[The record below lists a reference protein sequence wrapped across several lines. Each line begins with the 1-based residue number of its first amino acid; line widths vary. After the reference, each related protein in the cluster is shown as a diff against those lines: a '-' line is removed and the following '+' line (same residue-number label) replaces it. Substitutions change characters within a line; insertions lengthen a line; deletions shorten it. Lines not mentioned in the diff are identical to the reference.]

1 MSLCCNAIPYDGTL
15 PYVFVSY
22 KDNDAKSLAI
32 IEWLH
37 RAGVRVWY
45 DKGVD
50 HSQEWPAIVASKLKN
65 SHVCI
70 LLLSSK
76 YEKSGPCTDELSMI
90 KKNQKPFIPV
100 FLSVSARRCMYTE
113 SSRWTF
119 LSFPAR
125 CSVTLSPC
133 AETSSRPR
141 S

>member
-1 MSLCCNAIPYDGTL
+1 MHKLSLCCNAIPYDGTL

-100 FLSVSARRCMYTE
+100 FLSGYT
-113 SSRWTF
+113 
-119 LSFPAR
+119 PADSISLQLGGHTIT
-125 CSVTLSPC
+125 C
-133 AETSSRPR
+133 
-141 S
+141 